1 MISQLPQVKPELR
14 LGLDIGTNSVGW
26 ALLEVKDDQP
36 CAIVELGAR
45 IFHEGVELSNGKST
59 PRNLPRREARL
70 RRRQLARRRMR
81 LEGVIR
87 CLQEMQLLPQGPR
100 MTSSQAPEGSAY
112 AAFKQMYDG
121 HSPYQLRARALTSKL
136 SPEELARAFF
146 HLARR
151 RGFQSNRKEE
161 AQQDQKELGKV
172 KQELKMY
179 EQEMEKAGVQT
190 WGQYLAELENKE
202 PGQHPRLRRRK
213 TQRSWFKEE
222 FNAIWRAQA
231 PYYPQQLTQE
241 HKKELWHAT
250 FFQRPLKTPKASI
263 GLCAF
268 EPKRQRA
275 PMSLLLAQ
283 RVRLLQDLNHLRI
296 TSPGSS
302 QGTPLTPEQ
311 RARTLALLE
320 SQSEVKF
327 SELRKK
333 VFSKTT
339 YFNLENGERLALKGD
354 NTSARLLSVFG
365 EERWNNLP
373 RRAGTPNHPALSP
386 EERQA
391 LQAQVVDDVRSYS
404 SHDGLVRRGIKRW
417 GLSPSDADKLA
428 RLSLEEGYSNLSRQA
443 LQRLLPHLESGCSY
457 AEACLGAGYV
467 VKGAPC
473 LEQLPPAPT
482 LRNPM
487 VERSLTE
494 VRKVVNQLVEKYG
507 KPGIIRIELAREL
520 KQNARQRERTSKRQR
535 RQENERVKAKEILRK
550 DFQRPEPIK
559 AWEIE
564 KFLLWQECNQLCP
577 YTGTSISKEMLFSP
591 RVEVEHI
598 VPYARCF
605 DNSFLNK
612 TLCMA
617 EANQRKGKRT
627 PFEAFGHSEEWQYII
642 ERVKRFQSPP
652 DLPRYAAHPKL
663 ERFLL
668 QDVDSVD
675 TFLEGFLQTQ
685 LNNTAYATSKAMEYV
700 SQLYGDGWRQHVQTT
715 VGQVTARLR
724 ESWQLNHVLHKLAA
738 ELSEGLVLNA
748 PLEEK
753 TRADHRHHAL
763 DAVVT
768 ALASPRIIQQLS
780 REASQPGA
788 RAERRL
794 PLPLPWLG
802 FTDDVLSALREV
814 KVSHRPCRSTSGQLH
829 LETVYGQI
837 QVRPPKDTLPKQK
850 QQASQPQV
858 VAVLRKPVFSLSA
871 AEIRDN
877 DIVDPVVRQAV
888 HAFLAEKLK
897 LPPHTD
903 LSAPSLKVMLTAKLK
918 ELSASDEADL
928 PRLSFPSG
936 GSVVIR
942 RVRVRQGVIP
952 TPVGQGLHTRLVKL
966 GNNHHLAVYEGLSP
980 KGRRCW
986 TSKTVSLLEA
996 YRRRRMGLPIV
1007 APVNEQQEPLLFC
1020 LRVDDTVRL
1029 QDGAR
1034 SQLYVVQKLSHNDW
1048 TFKLAHDA
1056 RPAKES
1062 GASGVRICSTAELER
1077 RLVSIVRISALGEET
1092 SRWENPLLRGDKA

>member
-1 MISQLPQVKPELR
+1 MIPQVPTTRPELL

-36 CAIVELGAR
+36 CDILELGAR

-87 CLQEMQLLPQGPR
+87 CLQAMQLLPEGLR
-100 MTSSQAPEGSAY
+100 MTASLAPEGSAY

-121 HSPYQLRARALTSKL
+121 QSPYQLRAQALTSKL
-136 SPEELARAFF
+136 SPEDLARAFF

-190 WGQYLAELENKE
+190 WGQYLAALENKE
-202 PGQHPRLRRRK
+202 PDQHPLLRRRK

-222 FNAIWRAQA
+222 FNAIWQAQA
-231 PYYPQQLTQE
+231 PYYPQQLTRE
-241 HKKELWHAT
+241 HKKQLWHAT

-263 GLCAF
+263 GLCSF

-296 TSPGSS
+296 MSPGSS
-302 QGTPLTPEQ
+302 QGAQLTPEQ

-320 SQSEVKF
+320 SHSEVKF

-333 VFSKTT
+333 VFSKAAR
-339 YFNLENGERLALKGD
+339 FNLENGERLGLKGD
-354 NTSARLLSVFG
+354 NTSARLLSIFG

-373 RRAGTPNHPALSP
+373 RCAGTPNDPALSP

-391 LQAQVVDDVRSYS
+391 LQAQVVEDVRGYTSQ
-404 SHDGLVRRGIKRW
+404 DGLVRRGIRRW
-417 GLSPSDADKLA
+417 ELSPAEAEKLA
-428 RLSLEEGYSNLSRQA
+428 CLSLEEGYSHLSRQA
-443 LQRLLPHLESGCSY
+443 LQKLLPHLESGYSY
-457 AEACLGAGYV
+457 AEACGRAGYV

-473 LEQLPPAPT
+473 LDQLPPAPT

-520 KQNARQRERTSKRQR
+520 KQNARQRERTAKRQR
-535 RQENERVKAKEILRK
+535 LQEGKRAEAKEILRC

-564 KFLLWQECNQLCP
+564 KFLLWQECKHLCP

-627 PFEAFGHSEEWQYII
+627 PFEAFGHSDEWHSII
-642 ERVKRFQSPP
+642 ERVKRFQYPP
-652 DLPRYAAHPKL
+652 DLPHYAAHPKL
-663 ERFLL
+663 ERFQL
-668 QDVDSVD
+668 QDVESVD
-675 TFLEGFLQTQ
+675 RFLEGFLQTQ

-700 SQLYGDGWRQHVQTT
+700 SQLYGDDWRKHVQTT

-724 ESWQLNHVLHKLAA
+724 ESWQLNHVLHKLVA
-738 ELSEGLVLNA
+738 ELSEGQILKA

-780 REASQPGA
+780 REASQPGV

-794 PLPLPWLG
+794 PLPLPWNG
-802 FTDDVLSALREV
+802 FADDVLASLREV

-837 QVRPPKDTLPKQK
+837 QVRPPKNTSPKQK
-850 QQASQPQV
+850 ASQPQV
-858 VAVLRKPVFSLSA
+858 VAVLRKPVFSLSV
-871 AEIRDN
+871 AEIQGN
-877 DIVDPVVRQAV
+877 NIVDPVVRQAV
-888 HAFLAEKLK
+888 HAFLAEKLE
-897 LPPHTD
+897 LTPRTD
-903 LSAPSLKVMLTAKLK
+903 LSDPKLKATLTQKLK
-918 ELSASDEADL
+918 ELSASDEAEL

-942 RVRVRQGVIP
+942 RVRVRQGVNP

-966 GNNHHLAVYEGLSP
+966 GNNHHLAVYEGRSP
-980 KGRRCW
+980 KGKRCW
-986 TSKTVSLLEA
+986 TSETVSMFEA
-996 YRRRRMGLPIV
+996 YQRRRKGLPIV
-1007 APVNEQQEPLLFC
+1007 APVNAEQEPLLFC

-1029 QDGAR
+1029 QEGAR
-1034 SQLYVVQKLSHNDW
+1034 AQLYVVQNLSHNDW
-1048 TFKLAHDA
+1048 SFKLAHDA

-1062 GASGVRICSTAELER
+1062 GVSSVRIRSTGELER

-1092 SRWENPLLRGDKA
+1092 SRWENPLPRGDKS